1 MQRDEPGLQ
10 RHVQRLARGAAE
22 RRGGTPERPPSATS
36 VVPATQPAAPAAIA
50 ASAPPRAA
58 APLLDAAPLTAP
70 ALVSAAPALGE
81 VRGGEACRAMCRAR
95 LPPCAYTVAVQN
107 LGWRGRAERGED
119 PAKWYDAE
127 GEP

>member
-10 RHVQRLARGAAE
+10 RPVQRPARGAAE
-22 RRGGTPERPPSATS
+22 RRGGAPERPPSATS
-36 VVPATQPAAPAAIA
+36 VAPAAQPAAPAASA

-70 ALVSAAPALGE
+70 TLGE